1 MDDVVEEVNEHHVGK
16 WTEMLQASNPP
27 IQNCPLTAYMDTQS
41 LTKHNLAYNNTKIKE
56 VVQYKLKRPQF
67 TQELLK
73 DIVDK
78 FKADGIWPIL
88 DTQ

>member
-1 MDDVVEEVNEHHVGK
+1 
-16 WTEMLQASNPP
+16 MLQASNPP
-27 IQNCPLTAYMDTQS
+27 IQNCPLTAYMDAHS
-41 LTKHNLAYNNTKIKE
+41 LAKQNLAYNNTKIKD

>member
-1 MDDVVEEVNEHHVGK
+1 
-16 WTEMLQASNPP
+16 
-27 IQNCPLTAYMDTQS
+27 MDTQS